1 MFNVF
6 KFHLNSLQFYW
17 RVWEKTSIKEVAKEI
32 EKFYGTKLDFIEGIK

>member
-17 RVWEKTSIKEVAKEI
+17 RVYEKTGIKEAAKEI
-32 EKFYGTKLDFIEGIK
+32 ENFYGTKLDFIEGIK